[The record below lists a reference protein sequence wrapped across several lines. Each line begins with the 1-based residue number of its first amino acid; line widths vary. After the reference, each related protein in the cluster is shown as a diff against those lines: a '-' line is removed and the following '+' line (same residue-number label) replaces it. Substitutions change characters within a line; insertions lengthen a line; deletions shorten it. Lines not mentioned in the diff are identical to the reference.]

1 MKRVE
6 ITLFYDYEVRGEK
19 CFGMS
24 TGKVEGYSIAEG
36 TIAGLLVIAQG
47 TGSTAYAENSKYYII
62 KALFLMVIVYLRHT
76 NK

>member
-1 MKRVE
+1 VRRVE

-36 TIAGLLVIAQG
+36 TIAGLLTIAKG
-47 TGSTAYAENSKYYII
+47 TGSKAYAENSKCNNYIGFI
-62 KALFLMVIVYLRHT
+62 LNGYSLPKTYQ
-76 NK
+76 

>member
-47 TGSTAYAENSKYYII
+47 TGSTAYAENSKCINNIGFILNGYSLPKTYQ
-62 KALFLMVIVYLRHT
+62 
-76 NK
+76 